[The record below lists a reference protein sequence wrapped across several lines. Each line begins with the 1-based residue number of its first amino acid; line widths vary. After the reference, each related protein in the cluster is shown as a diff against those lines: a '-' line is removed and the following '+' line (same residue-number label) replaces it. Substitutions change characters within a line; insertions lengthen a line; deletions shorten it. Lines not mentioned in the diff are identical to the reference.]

1 MIGLGWLVYVRT
13 VFTVIQL
20 TTNRTAQLIQNVL
33 YAYQRLIAK
42 RGVIHTNSLAD
53 NPIA

>member
-33 YAYQRLIAK
+33 SLTNDL
-42 RGVIHTNSLAD
+42 TNSLAD